1 LADVRKLETVMDAG
15 TLNHN
20 HTGWRT
26 VLRAVRCIGM
36 KRASTRT
43 VMAQPGR
50 PMTRRRLSLLGTL
63 AGVAALAAAAL
74 AGLTGGASAQQ
85 TRAYSS
91 AQAAIDGG
99 LGAYQSGR
107 REAAIAALTE
117 AAARGDAS
125 EKFVAEFYLARLYSQ
140 NLGGGADHT
149 KAFVLFRK
157 LADENVNVDPETSQR
172 APFVAKALIA
182 LAGYVRAGIKEI
194 DLPPNPARAI
204 DYLHH
209 AAVFFGDRDAEFELA
224 RVYLAGDGNSDD
236 VRRGLHYLSAL
247 TEESYAP
254 AQAVLADLFWRGR
267 YVKKDERRALA
278 LATMATEGAPA
289 HERIWIEDAYATI
302 FCASTPAAREEAGQ
316 LVARWRRM
324 FAPPV
329 ADAST
334 LMGLGARELL
344 PERQCASGEK
354 VALGAPRVRAEPPA
368 AAEPAGHGPL
378 KGAAA
383 PLGFR
388 AAGFIEAAAAKK

>member
-1 LADVRKLETVMDAG
+1 MR
-15 TLNHN
+15 H
-20 HTGWRT
+20 
-26 VLRAVRCIGM
+26 
-36 KRASTRT
+36 ASTRT
-43 VMAQPGR
+43 AAARPGR
-50 PMTRRRLSLLGTL
+50 PPARRRLSLLGAF
-63 AGVAALAAAAL
+63 AGAAAVAAAAL
-74 AGLTGGASAQQ
+74 AAWTGGASAQP

-125 EKFVAEFYLARLYSQ
+125 EKFVAEFYLARIYSQ

-194 DLPPNPARAI
+194 DLPPNPARAT
-204 DYLHH
+204 DYLDH
-209 AAVFFGDRDAEFELA
+209 AAVFFGDKDAQYELA
-224 RVYLAGDGNSDD
+224 RIYLGGDGSSDD

-302 FCASTPAAREEAGQ
+302 FCASNPAAREEAGQ

-329 ADAST
+329 GEASSR
-334 LMGLGARELL
+334 MGLGARELL

-354 VALGAPRVRAEPPA
+354 VALGRPSKAQPPA
-368 AAEPAGHGPL
+368 PAQPPTGGGLL

-383 PLGFR
+383 PVGFH